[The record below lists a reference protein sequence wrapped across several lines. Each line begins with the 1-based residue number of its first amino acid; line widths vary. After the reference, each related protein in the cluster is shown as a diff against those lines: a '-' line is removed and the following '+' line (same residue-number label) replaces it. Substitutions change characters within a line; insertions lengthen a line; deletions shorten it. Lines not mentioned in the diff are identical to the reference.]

1 VSDVPVSLC
10 ISDASCTAAE
20 RLTRHGLKTLETLQQ
35 EAALHMSLSQ
45 QSSLIGQKDIK
56 HLLQSVLGRSH
67 STHLKHSQNV
77 RNYMVSVLT

>member
-1 VSDVPVSLC
+1 MSDVPVSLC

-45 QSSLIGQKDIK
+45 QSSLIGQKG
-56 HLLQSVLGRSH
+56 HQAPPPERLGRSH
-67 STHLKHSQNV
+67 STHIK
-77 RNYMVSVLT
+77 TFPEC